1 MYFEVEAMR
10 TFRLILKFRFSLDLK
25 NIFYV
30 PSFSR
35 NFISI
40 LKYYNISYGFS
51 FNWNIFSILKN

>member
-1 MYFEVEAMR
+1 MRFEVEAMM
-10 TFRLILKFRFSLDLK
+10 TFGLILKFRFSLDLK

-40 LKYYNISYGFS
+40 
-51 FNWNIFSILKN
+51 